1 MLVLTRHLDQSL
13 MIGDPQKLEE
23 CIEVVVVE
31 VRGDQ
36 VRVGVQ
42 APRSVAVDRTEI
54 WEQKRRERQGA
65 DEAEDCQHPDALL
78 SEN

>member
-1 MLVLTRHLDQSL
+1 MLVLTRRVNAGDDSVIC
-13 MIGDPQKLEE
+13 IGGD
-23 CIEVVVVE
+23 IEITLVE
-31 VRGDQ
+31 VKGDQ
-36 VRVGVQ
+36 VRLGVQ
-42 APRSVAVDRTEI
+42 APRSVIVDRTEI